1 MDRREMQA
9 RPRRPVNDRFVLW
22 PIIAIG
28 VLLFTLACI
37 FWKSPDPYHYG
48 CIVLLAS
55 AASGFTISMPGISGS
70 LTANFLFILYA
81 LVAFSWQETVVM
93 ASFLAMMQ
101 SLTHLSRIKQWSRL
115 RAVQTA
121 FNVALAAVSASVA
134 YGAAELSV
142 LQGAYLETSVRL
154 FAGAVALFVSN
165 NLPAAY
171 MIAQQDGKRFA
182 QVWRECFM
190 WAMPYYILG
199 AAASGLGLVARDHVG
214 WQTALMIVP
223 ILYLVYRSYRLYLAQ
238 IADEKKHVSDMASL
252 HMRTIEALALAIEA
266 KDSNSHEHLHRVQ
279 VYATGIADQIGLTCD
294 EISAVRAAALLHD
307 IGKLAVP
314 EHIISKRG
322 ELTVEELER
331 VKIHPVIGAEILER
345 VRFPYPVEPIV
356 RWHHERWDGH
366 GYPDG
371 LQAEKIPIGARILSV
386 VDEFDSLAAR
396 FQNAASDRPLDE
408 AMSEIS
414 KQAGK
419 AFDPR
424 IIEILRV
431 TYRDLE
437 RRTVETANGRSRL
450 SGDTGASGPGAD
462 AAPAAGYA
470 SENSLKSEGGST
482 ASSSDFLHS
491 IASARQEVHTLF
503 ELAQDL
509 GNSLSIEETLS
520 VLTCR
525 MQGIVPHDCL
535 VIYLVS
541 QNRLNARHC
550 AGRARPRWLGTSMEI
565 GAGLSGWV
573 AENRKPILNGNP
585 AVEPGYVHSDPVLLK
600 SALSVPLEGVSGS
613 VMGVMTLYS
622 TAKDAFSRDH
632 LRILLAA
639 SSKVALSVEN
649 ALKFLDAENSATTDY
664 LTKLPNARSLYQHL
678 DQQLQLCERNNMPC
692 TVLVCDLDGFKQVN
706 DRFGHLEGNN
716 VLRVVSNGMRDIC
729 RVFDYV
735 ARMGGDEF
743 VVVLPGM
750 KPEDVQHKCSELER
764 IAIDAGY
771 QITGESVLAMSIG
784 ASSFPEDGRDRES
797 LLQVADERMYAQKKI
812 NKQRLAEKNQTG
824 PGQWRS
830 FEPPKTTV
838 R

>member
-1 MDRREMQA
+1 M
-9 RPRRPVNDRFVLW
+9 
-22 PIIAIG
+22 
-28 VLLFTLACI
+28 
-37 FWKSPDPYHYG
+37 
-48 CIVLLAS
+48 
-55 AASGFTISMPGISGS
+55 AA
-70 LTANFLFILYA
+70 
-81 LVAFSWQETVVM
+81 
-93 ASFLAMMQ
+93 FLAVMQ
-101 SLTHLSRIKQWSRL
+101 SLTRLSISTGVSKL
-115 RAVQTA
+115 RWEQLL
-121 FNVALAAVSASVA
+121 FNFSLASLSASAA

-142 LQGAYLETSVRL
+142 LQGAYLEASVRL
-154 FAGAVALFVSN
+154 FAGAVALFISN

-171 MIAQQDGKRFA
+171 MIAQHDGRRFSH
-182 QVWRECFM
+182 VWRECFM

-199 AAASGLGLVARDHVG
+199 AAASGVGLVARDHVG

-266 KDSNSHEHLHRVQ
+266 KDSNSHEHLHRVEM
-279 VYATGIADQIGLTCD
+279 YATGIADQLGLTSD
-294 EISAVRAAALLHD
+294 EINAVRAAALLHD

-356 RWHHERWDGH
+356 RWHHERWDGR

-371 LQAEKIPIGARILSV
+371 LRGEDIPIGARILSL
-386 VDEFDSLAAR
+386 VDEFDRLAVG
-396 FQNAASDRPLDE
+396 FQSAGSRQPLDE
-408 AMSEIS
+408 AMSEIA
-414 KQAGK
+414 KQGGK

-424 IIEILRV
+424 LIEVLRV

-437 RRTVETANGRSRL
+437 KKTVETANDRSRL
-450 SGDTGASGPGAD
+450 SGDTGAGRT
-462 AAPAAGYA
+462 AAPAAGFA
-470 SENSLKSEGGST
+470 VESGTLVTTSTDGSLTPATSPT
-482 ASSSDFLHS
+482 DFLHS

-550 AGRARPRWLGTSMEI
+550 AGRARPRWLGTPMEI

-573 AENRKPILNGNP
+573 AENRKAILNGNP
-585 AVEPGYVHSDPVLLK
+585 AVEPGYSHSDPVLLR
-600 SALSVPLEGVSGS
+600 SALAVPLEGVSGNI
-613 VMGVMTLYS
+613 MGVMTLYS

-678 DQQLQLCERNNMPC
+678 DQQLALCSRNNMTC

-716 VLRVVSNGMRDIC
+716 VLRVVSTGMRDVC

-750 KPEDVQHKCSELER
+750 RPEDVQQKCEELER
-764 IAIDAGY
+764 IAVDAGF
-771 QITGESVLAMSIG
+771 QITGERVLAMSIG
-784 ASSFPEDGRDRES
+784 AANFPEDGRDRES

-812 NKQRLAEKNQTG
+812 NKQRLAELAKPG
-824 PGQWRS
+824 LGQWRS
-830 FEPPKTTV
+830 HEPPKTTV

>member
-1 MDRREMQA
+1 MDRREMRS
-9 RPRRPVNDRFVLW
+9 RPWRQRNERLVLW
-22 PIIAIG
+22 PVIVAG
-28 VLLFTLACI
+28 LSLLAYACI
-37 FWKSPDPYHYG
+37 SFRGLDPYHYG

-70 LTANFLFILYA
+70 LTANFLFILYS
-81 LVAFSWQETVVM
+81 LVAFSWSETVVM
-93 ASFLAMMQ
+93 ASFLSLMQ
-101 SLTHLSRIKQWSRL
+101 SLAMIASGRRWSKARWEQI
-115 RAVQTA
+115 V
-121 FNVALAAVSASVA
+121 FNVALAGLSSSVA
-134 YGAAELSV
+134 YAAAELSV
-142 LQGAYLETSVRL
+142 FHGAYFESSVRL
-154 FAGAVALFVSN
+154 FAGAIALFISN
-165 NLPAAY
+165 NLPAAF
-171 MIAQQDGKRFA
+171 MIARQDRKRFR

-199 AAASGLGLVARDHVG
+199 AAASGLGLVAKDHVG

-279 VYATGIADQIGLTCD
+279 VYATGIADQIGLPPD

-322 ELTVEELER
+322 TLTAEELER

-371 LQAEKIPIGARILSV
+371 LAAERIPIGARILSV

-396 FQNAASDRPLDE
+396 FQNAASERPFDD
-408 AMSEIS
+408 AMSEIA
-414 KQAGK
+414 KQSGK

-424 IIEILRV
+424 IVEVLRV

-437 RRTVETANGRSRL
+437 RQTLETANGRSRL
-450 SGDTGASGPGAD
+450 PDDIGANSPGAE

-470 SENSLKSEGGST
+470 NETGIPGLRPEAAAATSP
-482 ASSSDFLHS
+482 SDFLHS

-541 QNRLNARHC
+541 QSRLTARHC

-585 AVEPGYVHSDPVLLK
+585 AVEPGYSHSDPVLLR
-600 SALSVPLEGVSGS
+600 SALSVPLEGVSGN

-664 LTKLPNARSLYQHL
+664 LTKLPNARSLYHHL
-678 DQQLQLCERNNMPC
+678 DQQLQLCGRNDMTC

-716 VLRVVSNGMRDIC
+716 VLRVVSTGMREVC

-750 KPEDVQHKCSELER
+750 RPADVERKCEELAR
-764 IAIDAGY
+764 IAVDAGF
-771 QITGESVLAMSIG
+771 QITGERVLAMSVG
-784 ASSFPEDGRDRES
+784 AATFPDDGNDRES
-797 LLQVADERMYAQKKI
+797 LLQVADSRMYAQKKV
-812 NKQRLAEKNQTG
+812 NKQRLAEQTVAKNN
-824 PGQWRS
+824 
-830 FEPPKTTV
+830 
-838 R
+838 